1 MLQRVRTYIDE
12 HHLFCLSD
20 KILVALSGGADS
32 VALLHILTKLGYS
45 CEAAHCNFHLRGD
58 ESNRDQTFV
67 ESLTK
72 KLRIPLHIRQ
82 FDTKSY
88 AKNNGISIEMAA
100 RELRYDWF
108 EELRRQTECSVIAV
122 AHHQDDQAETILLN
136 LYRSTG
142 LRGMRGMLPKNGYIV
157 RPLLCTNHN
166 QILYYLKANHIE
178 HVEDS
183 TNSDTTIAR
192 NAIRAQLRSLPP
204 QQIAHIAQT
213 AEYMRQYT
221 QIVEEYINDK
231 KLSITEGNTIDINAL
246 LSSVAPK
253 AILYEILREYG
264 FSEIDDI
271 YRSLTSQAGKIFY
284 SSTHQILKDR
294 DQLIISEIEET
305 ESKTPQIK
313 YQQINDMAGIVF
325 PKATEWTAILDGK
338 VLQNPLTLRHWE
350 AGDTFIPIGMRGKKK
365 LQDFF
370 TDMHIPL
377 TQKNKIWL
385 LCSGKEIVWVVGYRL
400 DNRYK
405 ITPDSKQAVKIEII
419 P

>member
-12 HHLFCLSD
+12 HRLFSQSD
-20 KILVALSGGADS
+20 KVLVALSGGADS
-32 VALLHILTKLGYS
+32 VALLHILTKLGYHS
-45 CEAAHCNFHLRGD
+45 EAAHCNFHLRGD
-58 ESNRDQTFV
+58 ESDRDQAFV
-67 ESLTK
+67 ESLATK
-72 KLRIPLHIRQ
+72 LSIPLHVKQ
-82 FDTKSY
+82 FDTKPY
-88 AKNNGISIEMAA
+88 AKNNGVSIEMAA
-100 RELRYDWF
+100 RELRYSWF
-108 EELRRQTECSVIAV
+108 EELRRQTGCSVIAV
-122 AHHQDDQAETILLN
+122 AHHQDDQAETIILN

-142 LRGMRGMLPKNGYIV
+142 IRGLRGMLPKNGYVV
-157 RPLLCTNHN
+157 RPLLCTNHE
-166 QILYYLKANHIE
+166 QILYYLKANHLE

-192 NAIRAQLRSLPP
+192 NAIRAQLHSLPP
-204 QQIAHIAQT
+204 QQIVHIAQT

-221 QIVEEYINDK
+221 QIVDEYINEK
-231 KLSITEGNTIDINAL
+231 KRTILNDNNIDIRAL
-246 LSSVAPK
+246 LSNVAPK
-253 AILYEILREYG
+253 AVLYELLREYD
-264 FSEIDDI
+264 FSDIDEI

-284 SSTHQILKDR
+284 SSTHKILKDR
-294 DQLIISEIEET
+294 DQLIISKIEET

-325 PKATEWTAILDGK
+325 PKATEWTAIVDSK

-350 AGDTFIPIGMRGKKK
+350 AGDTFSPIGMRGKKK